1 MSAPLLAVNGL
12 TLALHGEA
20 KCVQLLSNVSCLV
33 SKGERVALI
42 GESGGGKSMTMKAVM
57 GTLPRGVQV
66 TGGTIRFDGRELAG
80 LSEYERD
87 RLKGSAMAM
96 VMQDPLTSFSPL
108 FTIETQFDDIVRSV
122 DARRD
127 VREPERQRRARM
139 RAALISVQ
147 LPDPDR
153 VLAAYP
159 WQLSGGMRQ
168 RVLIAMALIH
178 RPRLLI
184 ADELGSALDVTTQQE
199 ILRLIDR
206 LVDEENL
213 SLLLISH
220 NLAVVRQLCQRAYV
234 MEQGRIV
241 DHGPVDRLFADPA
254 SETTRRLI
262 KAVPPLYGPDVRCQ
276 PDPVD
281 AVPAVVLDR
290 VTKLYKRS
298 DIAAV
303 ADVSATIH
311 RGDIFGIVGESG
323 SGKTTLARMIMG
335 LVPPT
340 SGQITI
346 DPASRIQL
354 VYQNPGSSLNP
365 RRTIGQTLDL
375 PLRSAGLKDAAKR
388 RARIAELLTL
398 VELPAT
404 MADRYPRDLSGGQKQ
419 RVAIARALAVNPQI
433 LVLDEPTSALDASV
447 QQVIVDLL
455 LRLHRELGLTYIF
468 ISHDLGLMRNL
479 CNRVAVMF
487 RGRLCEQGAT
497 ERIFHEPE
505 QLYTR
510 ILLSAVPV
518 LTDAEEQAKPRVG
531 AAERESLFGTGG

>member
-1 MSAPLLAVNGL
+1 MSAPLLDVNGL
-12 TLALHGEA
+12 TLCVHGVA
-20 KCVQLLSNVSCLV
+20 NGVQLLFNVSFLV
-33 SKGERVALI
+33 AKGERVALI
-42 GESGGGKSMTMKAVM
+42 GESGGGKSMSMKAVM
-57 GTLPRGVQV
+57 GTLPRGVRA
-66 TGGTIRFDGRELAG
+66 TGGSIRFDGRELVG

-87 RLKGSAMAM
+87 RLKGSAMAL

-108 FTIETQFDDIVRSV
+108 FTVETQFDDIVRSV

-153 VLAAYP
+153 VLGAYP

-199 ILRLIDR
+199 ILRLLDR

-234 MEQGRIV
+234 MEQGRII
-241 DHGPVDRLFADPA
+241 DHGPVERLFADPA

-262 KAVPPLYGPDVRCQ
+262 KAVPPLYGPDVRSQ
-276 PDPVD
+276 PDPID
-281 AVPAVVLDR
+281 AVPVVVLDR

-311 RGDIFGIVGESG
+311 RGDISGIVGESG

-365 RRTIGQTLDL
+365 RRTISQTLDL
-375 PLRSAGLKDAAKR
+375 PLRAAGVKDAAKR

-398 VELPAT
+398 VELPPT

-419 RVAIARALAVNPQI
+419 RVAIARALAVEPQI

-479 CNRVAVMF
+479 CNRIAVMF
-487 RGRLCEQGAT
+487 RGRLCEQDAT

-518 LTDAEEQAKPRVG
+518 LTDAEEQAKPQIG
-531 AAERESLFGTGG
+531 AAERDSLFGTGG

>member
-1 MSAPLLAVNGL
+1 
-12 TLALHGEA
+12 
-20 KCVQLLSNVSCLV
+20 
-33 SKGERVALI
+33 
-42 GESGGGKSMTMKAVM
+42 
-57 GTLPRGVQV
+57 
-66 TGGTIRFDGRELAG
+66 
-80 LSEYERD
+80 
-87 RLKGSAMAM
+87 
-96 VMQDPLTSFSPL
+96 
-108 FTIETQFDDIVRSV
+108 
-122 DARRD
+122 
-127 VREPERQRRARM
+127 
-139 RAALISVQ
+139 
-147 LPDPDR
+147 
-153 VLAAYP
+153 
-159 WQLSGGMRQ
+159 
-168 RVLIAMALIH
+168 
-178 RPRLLI
+178 
-184 ADELGSALDVTTQQE
+184 
-199 ILRLIDR
+199 
-206 LVDEENL
+206 
-213 SLLLISH
+213 
-220 NLAVVRQLCQRAYV
+220 VVRQLCQRAYV

-241 DHGPVDRLFADPA
+241 DHGPIERLFADPA
-254 SETTRRLI
+254 AETTRRLI
-262 KAVPPLYGPDVRCQ
+262 NSVPPLYGPDVRRQ

-281 AVPAVVLDR
+281 PVPVVVLDR
-290 VTKLYKRS
+290 VSKLFKTRV
-298 DIAAV
+298 AAV
-303 ADVSATIH
+303 TEVSATIH

-340 SGQITI
+340 SGQIMI
-346 DPASRIQL
+346 DPTSRIQL

-375 PLRSAGLKDAAKR
+375 PLRAAGLKDSAKR

-398 VELPAT
+398 VELPAA

-479 CNRVAVMF
+479 CNRIAVMF

-505 QLYTR
+505 QLDTR

-531 AAERESLFGTGG
+531 AAERENLFGTGG